1 MANVILRVKR
11 EDGSWAEIPAL
22 VGPVGPQGVSINDI
36 VLKSQEG
43 GVSTYLIL
51 LSDGSEKTFQ
61 VTDGAIITDVS
72 LISTDVL
79 IDTYKISISDGSF
92 FNFKVTNG
100 RGIKSI
106 AKTSTDVLSDT
117 YTISYNDNTSSTFKV
132 TNGRSITKIVKSNT
146 DVLTDTYTISYND
159 NTTSTYTITNG
170 RGIDYIEKD
179 ETIGLSDRYTIH
191 YNDGSTSYY
200 HVVNGEAG
208 PAGSIGN
215 RIYLS
220 GLVDKVNDEEG
231 YGRVKELKE
240 SKFDLSKFTV
250 VGSPVIS
257 EDGVASGFSRSN
269 YIKCQVQYPT
279 KPFNIRFKFK
289 CPTNNAVVCQFGS
302 AYARNTFLKT
312 SDHGFNWWIWNN
324 NSEEFNMYV
333 QVNSFVINGEYEIYA
348 GWDGQVYFLKIYK
361 DGTLLNSTTQ
371 SSSVQPL
378 LSSDNSFYIANGNG
392 FREFT
397 DGSID
402 LKQFSITVDGKE
414 VFSGNPTALDTI
426 KANNYTI
433 TGSPTITNDGI
444 FKANATGDYLVK
456 SGFTNEI
463 KKELRCDGRFYY
475 STKTSNT
482 GNVINL
488 ANGSVISW
496 NINSDGLITLVD
508 GTSTSTVQ
516 IEIPLKD
523 GDIFDT
529 EIIYNASTITLNV
542 CLNEGVNYTTSIAS
556 QGLTTF
562 KTWILSTSEN
572 YWGGTIDLNT
582 IHVYIDGNLV
592 YQPCLKIP
600 YTKAKTGSKIVD
612 AAYRLRVEDC
622 YNQYGVGNYYLFS
635 SATEQFALPM
645 PDIYGLI
652 ENLDTKIINLDNKIS
667 SKLTNCILEIPQR
680 IKLELNNGTLT
691 LKAGSQVIVPNGFED
706 DGTTR
711 KFDEVVIKNDISQT
725 VTSAWATGKHIICY
739 NITDNALLCRI
750 AHASGTSP
758 SGDYTVYYNTATN
771 VVRNTNITDKEIS
784 LPIGF
789 ATVGNL
795 AFTSIDQ
802 VFNGMGYIG
811 STIWV
816 DKGVKG
822 LIPNGR
828 NADGSLNNIEFTTEK
843 VLTRTFTGTTPF
855 VLGVNKNSIIIDNV
869 YFYSQESKPSDVNY
883 IWYKPSENILTNH
896 NGDVLRGCVCIYA
909 NRKDGVITMF
919 NPKQPFRAVDYSEY
933 RTEIDKCVK
942 KSGDTMTGNLNISRN
957 ETALYKVTNSAITLG
972 STPSSR
978 VNIGGMWYID
988 GANHLAGIIQ
998 CYVGT
1003 TGETG
1008 FQFIT
1013 RKPDNSAWGA
1023 FLDLHTNTD
1032 GTSYFDF
1039 PKCTTKATTTSSASS
1054 NKVAVVVQNYV
1065 NGTSW
1070 YRVWSD
1076 GWIEQGGYTQGG
1088 KPSSTITF
1096 LKSFTNTNFT
1106 ITLATSGVLGT
1117 NNNGICSVEARTT
1130 STIKLYSY
1138 SSYYCNWYACGY

>member
-22 VGPVGPQGVSINDI
+22 VGPEGPQGVSIDDI

-159 NTTSTYTITNG
+159 NTTSTYTVTNG

-179 ETIGLSDRYTIH
+179 ETIGISDRYTIH

-240 SKFDLSKFTV
+240 SDFDLSKFTV
-250 VGSPVIS
+250 VGSPLIS
-257 EDGVASGFSRSN
+257 EDGVASGFSNSN
-269 YIKCQVQYPT
+269 YPKADVSITPVNNLIIKSRIIYSTLGNSSPYPQSKVFCST
-279 KPFNIRFKFK
+279 NYNGWRLT
-289 CPTNNAVVCQFGS
+289 TNNGKTIQF
-302 AYARNTFLKT
+302 T
-312 SDHGFNWWIWNN
+312 
-324 NSEEFNMYV
+324 
-333 QVNSFVINGEYEIYA
+333 
-348 GWDGQVYFLKIYK
+348 
-361 DGTLLNSTTQ
+361 
-371 SSSVQPL
+371 
-378 LSSDNSFYIANGNG
+378 SSDLGNIYLNIGTMVDGDIIDTDLIITTTSVTINAIHNGAKFTKTVSKNVTFGLISDLAFGNIFNG
-392 FREFT
+392 SDYFFT
-397 DGSID
+397 GSID
-402 LKQFSITVDGKE
+402 LKQLSITVDGKE

-426 KANNYTI
+426 KANNYTV
-433 TGSPTITNDGI
+433 TGSPTITDDGI
-444 FKANATGDYLVK
+444 FKANASGDSVSKY
-456 SGFTNEI
+456 GFTNEI

-482 GNVINL
+482 GNVIHL

-496 NINSDGLITLVD
+496 NINSDGLITLTD
-508 GTSTSTVQ
+508 GTNTSTVQ

-529 EIIYNASTITLNV
+529 EIIYNASTVTLNV

-562 KTWILSTSEN
+562 NTWRLSQNEN

-622 YNQYGVGNYYLFS
+622 YNQYGAGNYYLFS

-652 ENLDTKIINLDNKIS
+652 ENLDNKIINLDNK
-667 SKLTNCILEIPQR
+667 
-680 IKLELNNGTLT
+680 
-691 LKAGSQVIVPNGFED
+691 
-706 DGTTR
+706 
-711 KFDEVVIKNDISQT
+711 
-725 VTSAWATGKHIICY
+725 
-739 NITDNALLCRI
+739 
-750 AHASGTSP
+750 
-758 SGDYTVYYNTATN
+758 
-771 VVRNTNITDKEIS
+771 
-784 LPIGF
+784 
-789 ATVGNL
+789 
-795 AFTSIDQ
+795 
-802 VFNGMGYIG
+802 
-811 STIWV
+811 
-816 DKGVKG
+816 
-822 LIPNGR
+822 
-828 NADGSLNNIEFTTEK
+828 K
-843 VLTRTFTGTTPF
+843 V
-855 VLGVNKNSIIIDNV
+855 
-869 YFYSQESKPSDVNY
+869 
-883 IWYKPSENILTNH
+883 
-896 NGDVLRGCVCIYA
+896 
-909 NRKDGVITMF
+909 NR
-919 NPKQPFRAVDYSEY
+919 A
-933 RTEIDKCVK
+933 
-942 KSGDTMTGNLNISRN
+942 GDTMTGALKIKGLGGGQLQIYRTNPAGDTPSEAKFAQVAYFGSDNIFTGSVDNVNYTGSTTVDGVTTNYSVNCSQIVSR
-957 ETALYKVTNSAITLG
+957 TYKDGSDYAQGTLQVCTNSKGNVWTYAPHPANKLDNSNKLATTNWVRNHCCTTPATTK
-972 STPSSR
+972 STASLDAP
-978 VNIGGMWYID
+978 
-988 GANHLAGIIQ
+988 
-998 CYVGT
+998 CYVI
-1003 TGETG
+1003 E
-1008 FQFIT
+1008 
-1013 RKPDNSAWGA
+1013 
-1023 FLDLHTNTD
+1023 
-1032 GTSYFDF
+1032 
-1039 PKCTTKATTTSSASS
+1039 
-1054 NKVAVVVQNYV
+1054 NYV

-1070 YRVWSD
+1070 YRIWSD
-1076 GWIEQGGYTQGG
+1076 TFIEQGECGILASGRNGNVFYRMFVKTFATANITVVAGIYLYNG
-1088 KPSSTITF
+1088 DTGAYSVRITSLYSSSVHYYIF
-1096 LKSFTNTNFT
+1096 L
-1106 ITLATSGVLGT
+1106 
-1117 NNNGICSVEARTT
+1117 NNGVT
-1130 STIKLYSY
+1130 SNLPAISY
-1138 SSYYCNWYACGY
+1138 IASGY